1 MDVTN
6 ISAPSVAPTIT
17 VNQISPT
24 TIIVSWKPLTLS
36 EARGFITF
44 HTIEYYPSLNNQAPS
59 DITRVNVRADSSS
72 ATIDGLNEDLNY
84 FVQVSA
90 STSAGGGV
98 VSSPHVAQLSKGSN
112 GVVVGV
118 VGGVVAVVLI
128 IAVTVVVLAVLLV
141 VAMKIRSKQSKVEQT
156 E

>member
-1 MDVTN
+1 M
-6 ISAPSVAPTIT
+6 
-17 VNQISPT
+17 
-24 TIIVSWKPLTLS
+24 VSWKPLILS

-44 HTIEYYPSLNNQAPS
+44 YNIEYYPSLNNKKRQAPS
-59 DITRVNVRADSSS
+59 DIMRVNASADSSS
-72 ATIDGLNEDLNY
+72 TTIDGLDEDLNY

-98 VSSPHVAQLSKGSN
+98 VSSPHGARFSKGSS
-112 GVVVGV
+112 VLVIGV

-141 VAMKIRSKQSKVEQT
+141 VAMKIRSKQSKVKPT